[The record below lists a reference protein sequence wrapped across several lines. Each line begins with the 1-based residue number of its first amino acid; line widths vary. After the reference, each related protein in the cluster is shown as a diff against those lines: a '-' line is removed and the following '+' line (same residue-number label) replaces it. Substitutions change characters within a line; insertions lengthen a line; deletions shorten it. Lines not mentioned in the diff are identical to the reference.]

1 MKRNLRY
8 VLAVLGLAIISL
20 MIMDFN
26 NRMSELSRLSRQRDQ
41 VAVQVT
47 QLNSTQTL
55 LQTQMAYVTSESSVV
70 EQAYE
75 EERMVD
81 PRDVL
86 IVPIAPGESTPAVTP
101 TPAATPV
108 VYQNW
113 QYWYVLFFDPQP

>member
-1 MKRNLRY
+1 
-8 VLAVLGLAIISL
+8 
-20 MIMDFN
+20 
-26 NRMSELSRLSRQRDQ
+26 
-41 VAVQVT
+41 
-47 QLNSTQTL
+47 
-55 LQTQMAYVTSESSVV
+55 
-70 EQAYE
+70 
-75 EERMVD
+75 MVD